1 MKPGPANMNKNATST
16 MSSSSGVL
24 ATDGVRATIYG
35 TTKYAKNLKDNII
48 FRRVRLS
55 LREATEIL
63 LAFIVV
69 LSLAGAV
76 ALGVVL
82 LYYTSTR

>member
-1 MKPGPANMNKNATST
+1 MKPGPADMNKDAIST

-24 ATDGVRATIYG
+24 AADGVRAIIYG
-35 TTKYAKNLKDNII
+35 TAKYAKSLKDNII
-48 FRRVRLS
+48 FTRVRLS
-55 LREATEIL
+55 LREITEIL

-76 ALGVVL
+76 ALGVAL
-82 LYYTSTR
+82 LYYTSTC